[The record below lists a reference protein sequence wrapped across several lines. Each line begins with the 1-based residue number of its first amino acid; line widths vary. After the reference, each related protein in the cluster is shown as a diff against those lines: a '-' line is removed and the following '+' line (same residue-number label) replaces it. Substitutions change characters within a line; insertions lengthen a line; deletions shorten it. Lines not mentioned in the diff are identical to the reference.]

1 MKNQM
6 STLLAGVAACAI
18 AAPALAQQENQ
29 VRNEQRTWAEARAEL
44 NGHVRNVT
52 EGVSMT
58 AAAIGNSFSAELGGS
73 ANVRNFQDSWRNA
86 TANMYVDIS
95 DTAGS
100 LEATT
105 AAIGNSA
112 SISIDAFEGD
122 GGASQVSN
130 TQFTHWGRFYSD
142 MMIEG
147 GNIIAPSAGDVAVS
161 ATAASIANSLSVNVR
176 GDLAVGGA
184 DENIGDLNSCDPANE
199 GACEGELG
207 NLDQI
212 EAVGG
217 FEDWSANSRQF
228 FRGDSRSTLNA
239 DLNDVVGAVELTSA
253 ALGNSASFDIEGA
266 DTVQINTWQ
275 FAGYDPQAFS
285 NVEIDALE
293 GDFTST
299 TAAISNSL
307 SVSTLPA
314 TAALGVNSTQ
324 FNRAYTGATAN
335 IHLHDVTGSVSL
347 TAAAI
352 GNSASISNLPDG
364 F

>member
-6 STLLAGVAACAI
+6 SILLAGVAACAI

-73 ANVRNFQDSWRNA
+73 ANVTSYQWGNRDVSA
-86 TANMYVDIS
+86 SMYLDAS
-95 DTAGS
+95 DTLGS
-100 LEATT
+100 IEATT

-122 GGASQVSN
+122 GGSSMVNN
-130 TQFTHWGRFYSD
+130 TQIVSGAFHSNMTFDGSD
-142 MMIEG
+142 ISG
-147 GNIIAPSAGDVAVS
+147 VNDVAIS
-161 ATAASIANSLSVNVR
+161 ATSASIANSLNVNAR
-176 GDLAVGGA
+176 GDVNAT
-184 DENIGDLNSCDPANE
+184 NF
-199 GACEGELG
+199 
-207 NLDQI
+207 QR
-212 EAVGG
+212 
-217 FEDWSANSRQF
+217 FW
-228 FRGDSRSTLNA
+228 GDSRSVLNA
-239 DLNDVVGAVELTSA
+239 GFEDVAGSVEFTSA
-253 ALGNSASFDIEGA
+253 ALGNSASYDIEEA
-266 DTVQINTWQ
+266 ENVRINNTQ
-275 FAGYDPQAFS
+275 FTNYDPQAFS
-285 NVEIDALE
+285 NIEVGRLE

-314 TAALGVNSTQ
+314 TASLAVNNRQ
-324 FNRAYTGATAN
+324 MNRAYTGATAN
-335 IHLHDVTGSVSL
+335 IHLGDVVGSASV